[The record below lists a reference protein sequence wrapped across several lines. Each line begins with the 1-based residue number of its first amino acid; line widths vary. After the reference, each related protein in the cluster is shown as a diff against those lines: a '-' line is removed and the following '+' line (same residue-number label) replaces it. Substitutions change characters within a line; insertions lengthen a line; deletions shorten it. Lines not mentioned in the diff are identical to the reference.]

1 MGSRGQP
8 QESRAAILKAAAKEF
23 AENGIAGART
33 DAIAREARVN
43 KALLYYYFKD
53 KETLYGAVLDEAFSG
68 LKQTVFRVLDGDLP
82 TREKMLAYAGAY
94 FDFIASNQIYPR
106 LMQREMMRAR
116 DGQSPHIDKVIKN
129 YIQPIFGR
137 VGELMRKG
145 IADGEFRPVNPA
157 HFVPSMVAMIVFYF
171 SSAPM
176 MRKIVGFN
184 PLTAGADRG
193 AARCGAGFHLR
204 RIVPARTQP
213 HARST
218 LMSAR
223 NRFFILLGIIFVIAA
238 TYYFLSTDHSRDL
251 VLIGTVDANQVIVS
265 AQVEGRIQKLL
276 VDEGT
281 PVKAGDLIAV
291 LDPSELQAQEAAA
304 TANIDSLQHKVT
316 EMRDTEQSTSGSTSS
331 DVANAQAKL
340 SSAKAQ
346 LLQAKAALD
355 RTESDSRRAIELAKA
370 GITSDQERVQAE
382 TNLQAAQA
390 TVQAQQELVRAAQ
403 ADLNAA
409 VARTHQ
415 ANAAKSTVASTQAD
429 LKNALAMKNQAAVRL
444 GYTNVYAPV
453 SGTVSV
459 RAARQGEVVNI
470 GAPIV
475 TVVDLNDTWARV
487 AIPETYADHIGY
499 GDVLR
504 VRLPGGTVTSG
515 KVFFKG
521 VEGDFA
527 TQRDVSRR
535 KRDIKTIVLK
545 VRMDNPKGA
554 YVPGMTAEV
563 LVSPEQLKGGGTQ
576 NAATAEKR

>member
-1 MGSRGQP
+1 
-8 QESRAAILKAAAKEF
+8 
-23 AENGIAGART
+23 
-33 DAIAREARVN
+33 
-43 KALLYYYFKD
+43 
-53 KETLYGAVLDEAFSG
+53 
-68 LKQTVFRVLDGDLP
+68 
-82 TREKMLAYAGAY
+82 
-94 FDFIASNQIYPR
+94 
-106 LMQREMMRAR
+106 
-116 DGQSPHIDKVIKN
+116 
-129 YIQPIFGR
+129 
-137 VGELMRKG
+137 
-145 IADGEFRPVNPA
+145 
-157 HFVPSMVAMIVFYF
+157 
-171 SSAPM
+171 
-176 MRKIVGFN
+176 
-184 PLTAGADRG
+184 
-193 AARCGAGFHLR
+193 
-204 RIVPARTQP
+204 
-213 HARST
+213 
-218 LMSAR
+218 MSAR

-238 TYYFLSTDHSRDL
+238 IYYYSSTDHSRDL

-304 TANIDSLQHKVT
+304 TATITSLQHKVAEMQHT
-316 EMRDTEQSTSGSTSS
+316 EESTSGSTTS
-331 DVANAQAKL
+331 DVANAEAKL

-355 RTESDSRRAIELAKA
+355 RTDSDSRRIIALAKA
-370 GITSDQERVQAE
+370 GIASDQERVQAE

-390 TVQAQQELVRAAQ
+390 IAQ
-403 ADLNAA
+403 AEQDLVIAAEADLKAA

-415 ANAAKSTVASTQAD
+415 ASAAKSTVAATEAD
-429 LKNALAMKNQAAVRL
+429 LKNAIAQKNQAAVRL

-475 TVVDLNDTWARV
+475 TIVDLSDTWARA

-504 VRLPGGTVTSG
+504 VRLPGGTITSG

-535 KRDIKTIVLK
+535 KRDIKTIALK
-545 VRMDNPKGA
+545 VRLDNPKGA

-563 LVSPEQLKGGGTQ
+563 LVSPDQIKSGGTPS
-576 NAATAEKR
+576 AKSGE